1 MNHYMWVIFSTGLR
15 MVTAST
21 WPTAL
26 RLFFSRRYSVKRKR
40 WFKIMTKDI
49 VHDVDDVVVKA
60 EMISLIG
67 LKKRNII
74 NAERRRKA
82 FGKETN

>member
-1 MNHYMWVIFSTGLR
+1 
-15 MVTAST
+15 
-21 WPTAL
+21 
-26 RLFFSRRYSVKRKR
+26 
-40 WFKIMTKDI
+40 MTMEI

-74 NAERRRKA
+74 KIIIMIIIIMIIIIIIIIIFE
-82 FGKETN
+82 G

>member
-1 MNHYMWVIFSTGLR
+1 

-21 WPTAL
+21 WPTAP
-26 RLFFSRRYSVKRKR
+26 RLFFSRRYSAMQRR
-40 WFKIMTKDI
+40 CFKIMRMDF

-74 NAERRRKA
+74 NAERRRKN

>member
-1 MNHYMWVIFSTGLR
+1 

-21 WPTAL
+21 WPTAR
-26 RLFFSRRYSVKRKR
+26 RLFFSRRYSVKQKR
-40 WFKIMTKDI
+40 CCKIMTLDI
-49 VHDVDDVVVKA
+49 VHDGDDVKA

>member
-1 MNHYMWVIFSTGLR
+1 
-15 MVTAST
+15 MVTVST
-21 WPTAL
+21 WPTAP
-26 RLFFSRRYSVKRKR
+26 RLFFSRRYSVMQKRCCKV
-40 WFKIMTKDI
+40 MTMDI
-49 VHDVDDVVVKA
+49 AHDVDDVVVKA

-74 NAERRRKA
+74 NAERRRKD

>member
-1 MNHYMWVIFSTGLR
+1 

-40 WFKIMTKDI
+40 CCKIMRMEI